1 MALLSVFTIEECSQ
15 KVYTDYVN
23 EDVVQLNDRNHML
36 QMSRDN
42 TSRHQLSMNWQNC
55 NGAKAAVLRPRWI
68 RSRCASMW

>member
-1 MALLSVFTIEECSQ
+1 MMALLSVFTIEECSQ

-42 TSRHQLSMNWQNC
+42 TSRH
-55 NGAKAAVLRPRWI
+55 
-68 RSRCASMW
+68 